1 MRSHIREANLLE
13 QLTESTS
20 DVRVTTGS
28 DLSDAESAHNTATTS
43 EYSGMVLKLELFTS
57 VN

>member
-1 MRSHIREANLLE
+1 MRSHIRKANLLE

-28 DLSDAESAHNTATTS
+28 DLSDAESAHNSYDFGVFGDGS
-43 EYSGMVLKLELFTS
+43 EA
-57 VN
+57 